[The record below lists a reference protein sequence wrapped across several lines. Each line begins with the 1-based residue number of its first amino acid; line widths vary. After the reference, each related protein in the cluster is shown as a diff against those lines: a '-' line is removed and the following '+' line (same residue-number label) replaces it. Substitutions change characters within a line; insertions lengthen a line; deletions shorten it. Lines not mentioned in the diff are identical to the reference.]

1 MAFGDYSS
9 TNVISSRE
17 SCLRFQD
24 SHRNCYRLVFLFRD
38 VLQKF
43 QCDCQQSNH
52 IYRPLR
58 YFVIKAERGGAL
70 YIISLGCAVRVFKLS
85 QALKNYL
92 TKIFRKLEKS
102 QQFYNWRMHTLLNS
116 QISADFD
123 WDIFRTRFNTE
134 YDISFLS
141 FAESYLLNPVKIP
154 NPPLILKSLQ
164 DRCIAPEDAL
174 DYLGLFFK
182 KSLSKEDES
191 KIIDL
196 NGRFM
201 IPPR

>member
-1 MAFGDYSS
+1 
-9 TNVISSRE
+9 
-17 SCLRFQD
+17 
-24 SHRNCYRLVFLFRD
+24 
-38 VLQKF
+38 
-43 QCDCQQSNH
+43 
-52 IYRPLR
+52 
-58 YFVIKAERGGAL
+58 
-70 YIISLGCAVRVFKLS
+70 
-85 QALKNYL
+85 
-92 TKIFRKLEKS
+92 
-102 QQFYNWRMHTLLNS
+102 MHTLLNS